1 MVGWLVGWLGV
12 GLWGYSVH
20 MHKTHTEPTRRP
32 TTRTT
37 QINQVDT
44 LIRTCRV
51 EAHHTL
57 LDIGFG
63 WGGIALRAAETI
75 GWVCGGVGGWMDGV
89 R

>member
-1 MVGWLVGWLGV
+1 M
-12 GLWGYSVH
+12 
-20 MHKTHTEPTRRP
+20 
-32 TTRTT
+32 
-37 QINQVDT
+37 DT